1 MLPKIVLHKK
11 NGHHHPPAKH
21 THSVGDLLR
30 RVHSGGQAATA
41 PKPTYDLLKFATVVR
56 SEKRTALLEQAV
68 RHVDGLQSGLSALL
82 ARTEAAFAKG
92 ELQEVRETLEALRA
106 QAGDAT
112 RLFARLLAAAETRRS
127 EHGLVAIN
135 DLIAN
140 AAERAGSMV
149 SAPVAT
155 QLDPNAPSVVGNA
168 ARLERA
174 LVTLVAAVGTGRGPL
189 GGGRPV
195 TIEATQVD
203 GVILGE
209 MIVRVT
215 VSGDSPLPP
224 AAAALGGPAPLAEP
238 AVEALDVHLARQIVA
253 EHGGVVS
260 LADGPEGGSVIKIE
274 LPAV

>member
-174 LVTLVAAVGTGRGPL
+174 LVTLVAAVG
-189 GGGRPV
+189 GGRPV

-215 VSGDSPLPP
+215 VTGDSPLPP